1 MKAEILA
8 VFATTMIGVSP
19 MSAQAKFQVA
29 EVDQILMN
37 PDLFEGKTIA
47 LHGIVGTAALEERT
61 FTVLDSKSSSPGGA
75 NARFVRVTFPERS
88 QMVIPRPGQEIVVI
102 GQIQKRLGGTRSVA
116 TQVFTNPADV
126 HQMLAQG
133 SIARKPGR
141 RPGDNLG
148 RDAHPADDSQ

>member
-8 VFATTMIGVSP
+8 VVATALISVSP

-29 EVDQILMN
+29 EVDQILTN
-37 PDLFEGKTIA
+37 PDQYEGKTVA

-61 FTVLDSKSSSPGGA
+61 FTILDSKSSSAGGA
-75 NARFVRVTFPERS
+75 NTRFLRIAFPEKGR
-88 QMVIPRPGQEIVVI
+88 MTMPTPGQETIVI
-102 GQIQKRLGGTRSVA
+102 GQIVKRRSGTNVLA
-116 TQVFTNPADV
+116 TQVFANRADIR
-126 HQMLAQG
+126 QILAEG
-133 SIARKPGR
+133 SLVRSPGR